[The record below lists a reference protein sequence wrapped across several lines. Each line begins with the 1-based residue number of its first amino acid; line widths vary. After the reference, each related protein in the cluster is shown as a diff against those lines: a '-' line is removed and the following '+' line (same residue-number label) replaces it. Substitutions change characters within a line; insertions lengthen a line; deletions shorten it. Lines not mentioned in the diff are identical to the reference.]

1 MKARNF
7 IAILCVAAFGI
18 HCTNTEAQELLSSQR
33 KEVSDVLPVPGQKME
48 HGGLVINPVPHS
60 VERFDG
66 TLDISAGIRFS
77 GKAGEYSEELSA
89 FRIAAKKGVKLSV
102 SYGKKVVGKYGVK
115 PVSGAYFLEIGKKGI
130 VVAGFDDAGVFYGL
144 QTLRQ
149 ITQSPAAAEG
159 LPFVRI
165 NDYPDLPSRG
175 VVEGF
180 YGTPWSHET
189 RMSLIDFYGRFKMN
203 TYIYG
208 PKDDP
213 FHSSP
218 HWREAYPEEQ
228 AANIRALV
236 ENCRRNRVEFVWAI
250 HPGQDIRWDEED
262 YGNLVHKFELMYGL
276 GVRSFAIFF
285 DDISG
290 KGADPREQV
299 GLLNRLTREFVEAK
313 GDVAPLI
320 ICPTD
325 YTRLWANPKPTG
337 SLMVYGENLDPSV
350 RVFWTGDAVC
360 SDLTPGTLEWVGSRI
375 RRPALYWWNFPVTD
389 YVRHILM
396 LGPAY
401 GLDNGLSADNLCGM
415 VSNPMEFGEASK
427 LALYGVSD
435 YTWNIANYN
444 PMDNWERGI
453 AELTPDVADAFRT
466 FAIHSCDTETGY
478 RRAESWETK
487 TFEYNNYTQEEF
499 DALVVEF
506 ESVKA
511 VPGKLRSGIAN
522 KALLAEIDPWLT
534 EFGKLGERG
543 VRTLNLIK
551 VFESGDKAAFWKG
564 YVANL
569 MSAEGRAAYNAHK
582 SGTLKL
588 QPFYENAMNDMVR
601 VFYKGVA
608 GKIPNTMTPVASYR
622 NIVSPSGNLMF
633 DDDSTTYYT
642 STTGQRTD
650 DWIGADLGGVRVV
663 REISILQG
671 RNSVDDVD
679 YFDNCLVEYSKD
691 GRYWKTLLDSL
702 ERQYVIK
709 WKGDAIDARYIRIR
723 KLPSSKRNWAAV
735 RSFEVNPVRLH
746 ELGFAVK
753 AKEPE
758 TAVYAFDGNPTT
770 FYHSEGRL
778 SFEISDYV
786 KEYILLLKL
795 VGNVSVKQIDT
806 NGVVVS
812 SILIKDDYVSIP
824 VAEGAVSMRI
834 DGDVKIFEIID
845 RR

>member
-1 MKARNF
+1 MKF
-7 IAILCVAAFGI
+7 VTVFGLILTFAAGICVI
-18 HCTNTEAQELLSSQR
+18 EADAQDLLSSQR
-33 KEVSDVLPVPGQKME
+33 KEVSEVLPVPGHRVD
-48 HGGLVINPVPHS
+48 HGGLVLNPLPHS
-60 VERFDG
+60 VVRNEG
-66 TLDISAGIRFS
+66 SIDISS
-77 GKAGEYSEELSA
+77 GVRLSGRAEEYVEELSY
-89 FRIAAKKGVKLSV
+89 FKITEKKGVKLSV
-102 SYGKKVVGKYGVK
+102 LYGTQVVRKYGVQ

-130 VVAGFDDAGVFYGL
+130 VVAGFDDAGVFYAL

-149 ITQSPAAAEG
+149 IAESPAAADG
-159 LPFVRI
+159 MPFVQI
-165 NDYPDLPSRG
+165 NDYPDLPARG

-180 YGTPWSHET
+180 YGTPWSHQT
-189 RMSLIDFYGRFKMN
+189 RLSLIDFYGRFKLN

-213 FHSSP
+213 YHSSP
-218 HWREAYPEEQ
+218 NWREPYPEEQ
-228 AANIRALV
+228 AANIKELV
-236 ENCRRNRVEFVWAI
+236 ENCKRNRVEFVWAI

-262 YGNLVHKFELMYGL
+262 YHNLFNKFEMMYDL
-276 GVRSFAIFF
+276 GVRAFAIFF

-290 KGADPREQV
+290 KGADPKEQV
-299 GLLNRLTREFVEAK
+299 GLLNRLTGEFVEAK

-337 SLMVYGENLDPSV
+337 SLVVYGENLDPSV

-360 SDLTPGTLEWVGSRI
+360 SDLTRTTLDWVGSRI
-375 RRPALYWWNFPVTD
+375 RRPAFFWWNFPVTD
-389 YVRHILM
+389 YARHILM
-396 LGPAY
+396 MGPAY
-401 GLDNGLSADNLCGM
+401 GLDNGLTEENLNGF

-435 YTWNIANYN
+435 YTWNISGYN
-444 PMDNWERGI
+444 PLDNWERGI
-453 AELTPDVADAFRT
+453 EDLASGAAKAYRT

-478 RRAESWETK
+478 RRAESWETT
-487 TFEYNNYTQEEF
+487 TFSYNKYTEEEF
-499 DALVVEF
+499 DTLKEEF
-506 ESVKA
+506 EN
-511 VPGKLRSGIAN
+511 IAAAPAEIIAGLEN
-522 KALLAEIDPWLT
+522 KALLEEINPWLT
-534 EFGKLGERG
+534 EFGRLGERG
-543 VRTLNLIK
+543 MRTLDLIK
-551 VFESGDKAAFWKG
+551 VFESGNKAGFWNA
-564 YVANL
+564 YVDNL
-569 MSAEGRAAYNAHK
+569 MSSEDRAAYNAHK

-608 GKIPNTMTPVASYR
+608 GKIPNTMTPIASYR

-650 DWIGADLGGVRVV
+650 DWIGADLGGVRII

-671 RNSVDDVD
+671 RNSADDVD
-679 YFDNCLVEYSKD
+679 YFDNAIVEYSKD

-795 VGNVSVKQIDT
+795 VGDVSVKQIDT

-812 SILIKDDYVSIP
+812 SILIKDDYVAVP